1 MENKLSIGDRL
12 IVEDSEYGPFTDFY
26 LKGIS
31 ESEYKV
37 EFGYGIISGFT
48 TYPKFKVKKH
58 PIQKSKFTFSVEIS
72 GNNCNSENPRLNDF
86 SKYLI
91 DMNDQALIFRTGL
104 ICLREI
110 LNSFTDKE
118 SKKNIVE
125 DLIEIVNSDD
135 SMNSL
140 NSWIV
145 PTIENIPGDFRCKS
159 VIEYSG
165 ENSPP
170 IAIYNSERRNNNVVT
185 AIFLV
190 LYTTIM
196 FQVGVLSEDTI
207 LKELAL

>member
-1 MENKLSIGDRL
+1 MENQLSIGDRL
-12 IVEDSEYGPFTDFY
+12 FVENSDYNPLTDFY

-31 ESEYKV
+31 ENEYEV

-48 TYPKFKVKKH
+48 TYSKSKVKKH
-58 PIQKSKFTFSVEIS
+58 PIQKSQFTFSVEIS
-72 GNNCNSENPRLNDF
+72 GNDCNSENPRLNDF
-86 SKYLI
+86 SKYLV
-91 DMNDQALIFRTGL
+91 DMNNQALIFRTGL

-110 LNSFTDKE
+110 LKSFTDKE
-118 SKKNIVE
+118 SKKNAIE
-125 DLIEIVNSDD
+125 DLLEIVNSND

-145 PTIENIPGDFRCKS
+145 PIIENIPEDFSCNS

-165 ENSPP
+165 VDSPP
-170 IAIYNSERRNNNVVT
+170 IAIYNSERKNNNVVT

-196 FQVGVLSEDTI
+196 LQVGVLSKNTI
-207 LKELAL
+207 LQELAQ